1 MQSSIVG
8 TAIQCSGTILVAVL
22 IVIILRVVRR
32 SYLAYWAAGWS
43 ALSLA
48 LLALVAGFLVQ
59 RNEAAAS
66 RSWHQVF
73 FGLYCFGEYAAVA
86 LWIAG
91 CRELRAPG
99 RTPNRAEWSVLVPA
113 AMTALL
119 LACLIAADSPSFNGL
134 MAFHALVM
142 ACLFSWAFVVLFE
155 ARKSFWG
162 AGVVVMLVA
171 LALLT
176 VEFIHYAVL
185 CGACHLADV
194 DEVFPHLN
202 YSSLYDFVLLTI
214 LAFGMVMVVMER
226 VQADLETANRELRS
240 AGVRLRE
247 LAQFDQMTGA
257 LNRNAFEALLSEV
270 QHEGA
275 SLAGCVAVLD
285 IDNLKPIN
293 DTLGHKT
300 GDRAIQ
306 LVAQAV
312 RAIIRPNDLLF
323 RWGGDEFLILWL
335 GNIKKADAA
344 ERLRGLNESLQAQA
358 VKSGFDLVLTPSV
371 SWGLATFA
379 SSDGL
384 DAAVQRAD
392 RAMYE
397 IKMSRRSTPTV
408 SFP

>member
-1 MQSSIVG
+1 
-8 TAIQCSGTILVAVL
+8 
-22 IVIILRVVRR
+22 
-32 SYLAYWAAGWS
+32 
-43 ALSLA
+43 
-48 LLALVAGFLVQ
+48 
-59 RNEAAAS
+59 
-66 RSWHQVF
+66 
-73 FGLYCFGEYAAVA
+73 
-86 LWIAG
+86 
-91 CRELRAPG
+91 
-99 RTPNRAEWSVLVPA
+99 
-113 AMTALL
+113 
-119 LACLIAADSPSFNGL
+119 

-142 ACLFSWAFVVLFE
+142 ACLFAWAFMVLLPV
-155 ARKSFWG
+155 ARRTAG
-162 AGVVVMLVA
+162 AGVFVMLVA
-171 LALLT
+171 LAMLT
-176 VEFIHYAVL
+176 VEFIQYAVL
-185 CGACHLADV
+185 CGACHFAGV
-194 DEVFPHLN
+194 DEVFSHLN
-202 YSSLYDFVLLTI
+202 YSSLYDFILQTI

-226 VQADLETANRELRS
+226 VQADLETANRELRN

-257 LNRNAFEALLSEV
+257 LNRNAFEALLAEV

-344 ERLRGLNESLQAQA
+344 ERLRGLNESLQCQA
-358 VKSGFDLVLTPSV
+358 VKSGFDLLLTPSV

-379 SSDGL
+379 SADGL